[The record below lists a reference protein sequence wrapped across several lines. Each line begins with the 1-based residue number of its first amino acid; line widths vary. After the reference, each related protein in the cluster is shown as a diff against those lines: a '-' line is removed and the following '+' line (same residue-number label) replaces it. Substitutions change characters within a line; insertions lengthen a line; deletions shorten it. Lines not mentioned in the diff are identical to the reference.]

1 MIFEVTRLR
10 HQFGKREL
18 FRDLS
23 FQFSLG
29 KFYSICGPS
38 GCGKSTLLRIL
49 AGLLKP
55 TEGTL
60 QSPRNLIKS
69 FVFQEPRL
77 LPWLT
82 VEENISLPFKLQTRK
97 SEISEQESVISDL
110 LSQVKLESARKLFPE
125 QLSGGMKM
133 RASLARALM
142 TQPSLLF
149 LDEPFAALDENTRH
163 ILQQDLRSM
172 MSKDSSKTCFFV
184 THSVSEAIFLS
195 DEVLVLDRNGS
206 LKLKLQVSEEQKRE
220 TLLRFSET
228 SMKLAE
234 TVTRAYDV

>member
-1 MIFEVTRLR
+1 VIFEVTRLR

>member
-1 MIFEVTRLR
+1 
-10 HQFGKREL
+10 
-18 FRDLS
+18 
-23 FQFSLG
+23 
-29 KFYSICGPS
+29 
-38 GCGKSTLLRIL
+38 
-49 AGLLKP
+49 
-55 TEGTL
+55 
-60 QSPRNLIKS
+60 
-69 FVFQEPRL
+69 
-77 LPWLT
+77 
-82 VEENISLPFKLQTRK
+82 
-97 SEISEQESVISDL
+97 
-110 LSQVKLESARKLFPE
+110 
-125 QLSGGMKM
+125 
-133 RASLARALM
+133 M

>member
-1 MIFEVTRLR
+1 VIFEVTRLR

-49 AGLLKP
+49 
-55 TEGTL
+55 
-60 QSPRNLIKS
+60 
-69 FVFQEPRL
+69 
-77 LPWLT
+77 
-82 VEENISLPFKLQTRK
+82 
-97 SEISEQESVISDL
+97 
-110 LSQVKLESARKLFPE
+110 PE